1 MIALPIVMATIT
13 IARLGAGAERPAP
26 GRGAGER
33 RALGRG
39 AGERRALEAL
49 TIASPE
55 STRR

>member
-1 MIALPIVMATIT
+1 MATIT